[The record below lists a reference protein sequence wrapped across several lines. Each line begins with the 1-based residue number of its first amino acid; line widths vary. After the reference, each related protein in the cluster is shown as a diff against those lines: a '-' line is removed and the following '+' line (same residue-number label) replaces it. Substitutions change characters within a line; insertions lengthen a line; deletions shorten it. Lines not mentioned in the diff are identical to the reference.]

1 MRGVRYAGHPV
12 SFEKKKDK
20 GMPSIDHRNKEHIEE
35 SKFSQSRLRRGLDAF
50 GNMFAINVLFVLTSL
65 PIFTI
70 GASLTAAYSMSMRLQ
85 EDKEE
90 TVLAGYLSEFRR
102 NFKQS
107 TLTFLIIVAAGGIMY
122 AEFLVAQ
129 MQGQSSM
136 LGQFYTAVL
145 ILETIGMTLL
155 LPFLF
160 PLIAAYENSFWM
172 TFKNAFYMSIGYTW
186 SAVKIIVAWAA
197 PVIICL
203 VYPVIFITIWYLWL
217 LLIFGAVI
225 WGTSHTVRSVLR
237 KNNKALENKKEE
249 SSGKSDGSEK
259 TVKDDAEDI
268 QSAK

>member
-1 MRGVRYAGHPV
+1 
-12 SFEKKKDK
+12 
-20 GMPSIDHRNKEHIEE
+20 MPGIDHRNRENIEN
-35 SKFSQSRLRRGLDAF
+35 SKFSQSGLRKGLDAF
-50 GNMFAINVLFVLTSL
+50 GNMFAINVLFVITSL

-85 EDKEE
+85 DDKEE
-90 TVLAGYLSEFRR
+90 TVLAGYISEFKR
-102 NFKQS
+102 NFKQA
-107 TLTFLIIVAAGGIMY
+107 TLTF
-122 AEFLVAQ
+122 FLVLLAAAIMTAEVLLVRTQ
-129 MQGQSSM
+129 ERGSLMA
-136 LGQFYTAVL
+136 QFYTVVL
-145 ILETIGMTLL
+145 IFESIGMALV

-160 PLIAAYENSFWM
+160 PLIAAYENTFWN
-172 TFKNAFYMSIGYTW
+172 TIRNAFYMSVGYTW

-249 SSGKSDGSEK
+249 NSGKSDGSEK